1 MHLGADRVQLLY
13 RNAKQMKT
21 IVEATYSGV
30 RFDEKTLGPKE
41 LGFECSSSAVGST
54 SF

>member
-30 RFDEKTLGPKE
+30 RFDEKTLGSKE